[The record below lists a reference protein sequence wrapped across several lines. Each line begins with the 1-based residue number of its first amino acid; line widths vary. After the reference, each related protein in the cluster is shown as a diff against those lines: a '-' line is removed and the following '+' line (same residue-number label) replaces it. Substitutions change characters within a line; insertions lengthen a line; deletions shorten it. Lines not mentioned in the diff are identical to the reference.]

1 MINSKLIVSSSFSV
15 KNALTHFNNST
26 DHLLFIVDENNFLL
40 GTLTDGD
47 IRRGIIKGLRI
58 ENNIIDFLNPSFKS
72 VLNKADLKTEKV
84 KSLLNDGI
92 VIIPVLDSKGRIIEL
107 INLSKLKAIVPVTA
121 IIMAGGRG
129 IRLMPLTKD
138 RPKPMLEIDGRPIIE
153 HVVDRLISFGVSDIY
168 ISVRY
173 LSDQIKEYFGNGDS
187 KNINIKYIDED
198 EPLGTMG
205 AISVLKNNK
214 KLQDNLLVLNSDL
227 LTNIDFESMFNKHVL
242 NKSDYTIASIPYRI
256 DIPYAI
262 METKNSEITDILEKP
277 TYNYHV
283 NAGIYLFKTELIKEL
298 KDNSYMDAP
307 DFAKKIIEMPNKKL
321 TFYQILGYWKDI
333 GKHEDLIEARENF
346 VNIKF

>member
-1 MINSKLIVSSSFSV
+1 MIDSKLIVSTSSSI
-15 KNALTHFNNST
+15 KNALSHFNNIT
-26 DHLLFIVDENNFLL
+26 DHLLFVVDENNSLL

-47 IRRGIIKGLRI
+47 IRRGIIKGLSV
-58 ENNIIDFLNPSFKS
+58 ENNIVDFLNTSYKS
-72 VLNKADLKTEKV
+72 ISNKADLKTEKV

-107 INLSKLKAIVPVTA
+107 INLSKIKAIVPVTA

-129 IRLMPLTKD
+129 IRLMPLTKNQ
-138 RPKPMLEIDGRPIIE
+138 PKPMLEIGGRPIIE

-187 KNINIKYIDED
+187 KNININYIHEGD
-198 EPLGTMG
+198 PLGTMG
-205 AISVLKNNK
+205 AISVLKKNK
-214 KLQDNLLVLNSDL
+214 KLQDNLLLLNSDL
-227 LTNIDFESMFNKHVL
+227 LTNIDYENMFNKHVL
-242 NKSDYTIASIPYRI
+242 NKSDFTIASIPYKI

-262 METKNSEITDILEKP
+262 METNNSEITSILEKP
-277 TYNYHV
+277 SYNYHV
-283 NAGIYLFKTELIKEL
+283 NAGIYIFKTELIQKL

-307 DFAKKIIEMPNKKL
+307 DFAKKIIEMPNRKL

-333 GKHEDLIEARENF
+333 GKYEDLIEARENF
-346 VNIKF
+346 ANIKF